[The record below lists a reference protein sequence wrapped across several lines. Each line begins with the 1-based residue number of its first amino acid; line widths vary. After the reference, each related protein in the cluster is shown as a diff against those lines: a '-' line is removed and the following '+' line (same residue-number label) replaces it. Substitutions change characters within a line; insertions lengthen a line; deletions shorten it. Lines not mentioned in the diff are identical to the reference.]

1 MIVLAF
7 YEGHSLLSKI
17 IKWETRSTISH
28 VAILQLPDNC
38 VSCLTGEI
46 NWHRFHLALE
56 SCPLWEAWATAG
68 VVRRSG
74 IHEGH
79 KPGTRIHLMRLESEY
94 NCGRMDEDDI
104 VAFLEKCVQRG
115 IKYDWW
121 GLARFM
127 FRIDYNNKNRMFCSE
142 LVHIA
147 MANGRVPLLRR
158 IGAHFVAPSDL
169 YRTPILIE
177 ILTVMTK
184 AARSP
189 VNASQ
194 APDSPTPA
202 KISPAHLQGHT
213 AQMQGQ
219 SAATPAD
226 AGLFAANSAAAAPD
240 LAANAAT
247 LAAPGFVVL
256 QEDGLFVP
264 FGDFP
269 HDVGIQRFDAEAAN
283 ALIAELAGNPDGCPV
298 YRGHP
303 DVPGMMEDWPD
314 KDAKG
319 WTGSAEITQHN
330 GIPGCR
336 FRVKYNDDGLD
347 IIRQAK
353 LKFPSPFWRL
363 KLIGKAENGQ
373 RIVAP
378 VALISIGLVNNPNI
392 PVPAVANSATPQPQP
407 GGQTAAEK
415 EIAMREKLIAML
427 RAASVEVPEGATDE
441 QLLAL
446 VQQTVSTAN
455 QETEAEKQ
463 KAAEAVAKAESE
475 KTNAANARKT
485 AAGAIVD
492 LAIVQG
498 KVPQAK
504 RDEWLGKFDANFTAA
519 NVAVSALDPVIP
531 LGAARSAGV
540 HTRQAGLDSAD
551 LDAANARREFLSL
564 VAVEESRLSKA
575 LGAANSA
582 ARSREMAWEN
592 IRRANAAL
600 YARAYPKKQ

>member
-1 MIVLAF
+1 MIMIVLAF

-28 VAILQLPDNC
+28 VSILQLPDD
-38 VSCLTGEI
+38 VFDPKWETVKWQRLRI
-46 NWHRFHLALE
+46 ALE
-56 SCPLWEAWATAG
+56 SCPLWEAWASAG
-68 VVRRSG
+68 VVRRTG
-74 IHEGH
+74 IHDGH
-79 KPGTRIHLMRLESEY
+79 KPGTVIHLMRLEGEVAQY
-94 NCGRMDEDDI
+94 LNERAV
-104 VAFLEKCVQRG
+104 VAFLEGCVERG
-115 IKYDWW
+115 VGYDWL
-121 GLARFM
+121 GLVRFGL
-127 FRIDYNNKNRMFCSE
+127 RINRHSDRRMFCSE
-142 LVHIA
+142 LA
-147 MANGRVPLLRR
+147 QLATGRGGIELLRR
-158 IGAHFVAPSDL
+158 VGAHFVAPGDQ
-169 YRTPILIE
+169 YRSPILTE
-177 ILTVMTK
+177 LFTVRTRR
-184 AARSP
+184 ARSP
-189 VNASQ
+189 QEASQ
-194 APDSPTPA
+194 ATDAPTPA
-202 KISPAHLQGHT
+202 FSGSTHLQGHT
-213 AQMQGQ
+213 AQMQGH
-219 SAATPAD
+219 SAALLAD
-226 AGLFAANSAAAAPD
+226 RGLCAANSAASASES
-240 LAANAAT
+240 AANAAT

-314 KDAKG
+314 RDAKG
-319 WTGSAEITQHN
+319 WTGSAEITAHN
-330 GIPGCR
+330 GVPGCR
-336 FRVKYNDDGLD
+336 FRVKYNADGLD

-363 KLIGKAENGQ
+363 KAIGTAENGQ

-407 GGQTAAEK
+407 GGQTATEK

-504 RDEWLGKFDANFTAA
+504 RDEWLGKFDANFAAA

-531 LGAARSAGV
+531 LGAARSASVAG
-540 HTRQAGLDSAD
+540 RQPKLDAAEM
-551 LDAANARREFLSL
+551 DAANARKEFLSL
-564 VAVEESRLSKA
+564 VDQEQTRLN
-575 LGAANSA
+575 GIYGANSA
-582 ARSREMAWEN
+582 KARDTAWDGVA
-592 IRRANAAL
+592 RANAAL